1 MEKKFSYP
9 KSVNLILTI
18 ICIGMVTLLSSCLK
32 DPKPVPVGEAKLRYV
47 NAAYGSSAQS
57 FYVNGKRFGDGF
69 VNYGQASALFPVV
82 SGTQSL
88 TFADEATSEPT
99 AGINGSLAID
109 GSYSIFLFKNLE
121 GKAELLGIGDN
132 LTAPNTG
139 KAKVRFIH
147 LNGFLNNSI
156 SIKTSTGTELANAIP
171 FTNSTNY
178 FQVDP
183 GTRFM
188 ASGTGVTTNPEI
200 DLGIQSGKIYTIWLS
215 GSASTELKA
224 YSFTA
229 N

>member
-9 KSVNLILTI
+9 KSINLALTV
-18 ICIGMVTLLSSCLK
+18 ICIGLVTLISSCLK
-32 DPKPVPVGEAKLRYV
+32 EPKSVPVGEAKLRYV

-57 FYVNGKRFGDGF
+57 FYVNGKRFGEGV

-99 AGINGSLAID
+99 AGINGTLAID
-109 GSYSIFLFKNLE
+109 GSYSIFLYKNSE
-121 GKAELLGIGDN
+121 NKAELLGIGDN

-156 SIKTSTGTELANAIP
+156 SIKTGTGTDLATAIP
-171 FTNSTNY
+171 FANSTNY

-183 GTRFM
+183 GTKFI

-200 DLGIQSGKIYTIWLS
+200 DLGILSGKIYTIWLS
-215 GSASTELKA
+215 GSAATELKA